1 MEDLILSLDVG
12 TTVIKCVLINTIGEE
27 RGVVEYHCGQ
37 NSKPNGVVE
46 QDNEEL
52 WNLVIATLRDSKARV
67 TADQSIRGI
76 VLSTQGGSVIPV
88 DENFMPTNHMVT
100 WLDSRALPIV
110 QAWSKDGTSER
121 VRQISG
127 WSPQP
132 GLPFSV
138 IAWFQ
143 RNDPDTF
150 KKTRY
155 WLPVNAFLNY
165 RLTGESSTN
174 PSMAAEM
181 LLTDIRTCEWNQ
193 ELCDII
199 GIRTD
204 QLPPVFASTAV
215 VGELTEQV
223 CQQTGLPQRLPVF
236 QGGQDHS
243 AEALVLG
250 VLGSDQGFL
259 ACGTAW
265 VINAVTQHGNVGQ
278 IPPQMD
284 LNFHVIPDLWIA
296 SQFLGGFGAYPE
308 WMQKQFW
315 ENQTDSKKRENRFAL
330 MNQALS
336 EHNSLDPGLLF
347 LPLNGSAFARNV
359 PPGGGFTG
367 LRLDHKAV
375 DMTRAVLETSAFEVR
390 WALESLK
397 KEGTQ
402 IQQLWMI
409 GGAARSPIWPQI
421 IADVNGVTVSLTTY
435 SHGPAMGA
443 AMLACLGLGIYQ
455 SVEECAQY
463 FKVQKKEVHPDL
475 SLADF
480 YQKKFVKY
488 QKAIQEIDW

>member
-1 MEDLILSLDVG
+1 MQDLILSLDVG
-12 TTVIKCVLINTIGEE
+12 TTVVKCVLIDTQGQEH
-27 RGVVEYHCGQ
+27 GVVESHCGQ
-37 NSKPNGVVE
+37 ISKPNGIVE
-46 QDNEEL
+46 QNNEEL
-52 WNLVIATLRDSKARV
+52 WTLVIATLRDTQQHV
-67 TADQSIRGI
+67 MADQRIRGI

-88 DENFMPTNHMVT
+88 DENYMPTNHMIT
-100 WLDSRALPIV
+100 WLDSRAQAIV
-110 QAWSKDGTSER
+110 KEWNADGTSQK

-127 WSPQP
+127 WSPQA

-143 RNDPDTF
+143 RHAQDTF

-165 RLTGESSTN
+165 RLTGVSSTN

-181 LLTDIRTCEWNQ
+181 LLTDIRTCEWDQ
-193 ELCDII
+193 ELCDLV

-204 QLPPVFASTAV
+204 QLPPVFASTAM
-215 VGELTEQV
+215 VGALTDQV
-223 CQQTGLPQRLPVF
+223 CQQTNLPTGLPVF

-243 AEALVLG
+243 AEALALG
-250 VLGSDQGFL
+250 VTGSDQGFL

-265 VINAVTQHGNVGQ
+265 VINAVTQHGNVDQ
-278 IPPQMD
+278 IPAQMD
-284 LNFHVIPDLWIA
+284 LNFHVIPDHWIA

-308 WMQKQFW
+308 WMLKQFW
-315 ENQTDSKKRENRFAL
+315 ENQTDNSKRENRFSI
-330 MNQALS
+330 MNLALS
-336 EHNSLDPGLLF
+336 ENTRLDPGLLF
-347 LPLNGSAFARNV
+347 LPLNGSAFARNA

-367 LRLDHKAV
+367 LRLDHQSV
-375 DMTRAVLETSAFEVR
+375 DLTRAVLETSAFEVR

-397 KEGTQ
+397 QDSTI

-421 IADVNGVTVSLTTY
+421 IADVNGVSVLLTTY

-455 SVEECAQY
+455 SVEECSQH
-463 FKVQKKEVHPDL
+463 FRIQKKEVQPD
-475 SLADF
+475 SSRAEF
-480 YQKKFVKY
+480 YQKKFEKY
-488 QKAIQEIDW
+488 QRTIQEVIW

>member
-12 TTVIKCVLINTIGEE
+12 TTVVKCVLINTVGEE

-37 NSKPNGVVE
+37 ISKPNGIVE

-52 WNLVIATLRDSKARV
+52 WNLVIATLRDSNLKVSSEQR
-67 TADQSIRGI
+67 IRAI

-88 DENFMPTNHMVT
+88 DENYQPTNMMIT
-100 WLDSRALPIV
+100 WLDSRALGIV
-110 QAWSKDGTSER
+110 QEWNADSISQR

-138 IAWFQ
+138 IAWFK
-143 RNDPDTF
+143 RNDPQTF
-150 KKTRY
+150 QKTRY

-165 RLTGESSTN
+165 RLTGVSSTN

-181 LLTDIRTCEWNQ
+181 LLTDIRTCEWNE
-193 ELCDII
+193 ELCALV
-199 GIRTD
+199 GITTD
-204 QLPPVFASTAV
+204 QLPPVYPSTAV
-215 VGELTEQV
+215 VGELTTQV
-223 CQQTGLPQRLPVF
+223 SQQTDLPAGLPVI

-243 AEALVLG
+243 AEALALG
-250 VLGSDQGFL
+250 VTGSDQGFL

-265 VINAVTQHGNVGQ
+265 VINAVTHHGIVEK

-284 LNFHVIPDLWIA
+284 LNFHVIPDHWIA

-308 WMQKQFW
+308 WIVKQFW
-315 ENQTDSKKRENRFAL
+315 QNLTDDAHRGNRFEV
-330 MNQALS
+330 MNQKLAENPKS
-336 EHNSLDPGLLF
+336 DPGLLF
-347 LPLNGSAFARNV
+347 LPLNGSAFAKNV
-359 PPGGGFTG
+359 PPGGGFLG
-367 LRLDHKAV
+367 LRLDHTII
-375 DMTRAVLETSAFEVR
+375 DMSRAVYETSAFEVR

-397 KEGTQ
+397 AEKTH
-402 IQQLWMI
+402 IQQLWMV

-421 IADVNGVTVSLTTY
+421 ISDVNGVAVSLTTY

-455 SVEECAQY
+455 TVEECSQF
-463 FKVQKKEVHPDL
+463 FKIQKKEVLPNKEL
-475 SLADF
+475 SNF
-480 YQKKFVKY
+480 YQQKFEKY
-488 QKAIQEIDW
+488 QKAIKELE

>member
-37 NSKPNGVVE
+37 ISKPNGVVE

-250 VLGSDQGFL
+250 VLGSDQDFL

>member
-1 MEDLILSLDVG
+1 
-12 TTVIKCVLINTIGEE
+12 
-27 RGVVEYHCGQ
+27 
-37 NSKPNGVVE
+37 
-46 QDNEEL
+46 
-52 WNLVIATLRDSKARV
+52 
-67 TADQSIRGI
+67 
-76 VLSTQGGSVIPV
+76 
-88 DENFMPTNHMVT
+88 
-100 WLDSRALPIV
+100 
-110 QAWSKDGTSER
+110 
-121 VRQISG
+121 
-127 WSPQP
+127 
-132 GLPFSV
+132 
-138 IAWFQ
+138 
-143 RNDPDTF
+143 
-150 KKTRY
+150 
-155 WLPVNAFLNY
+155 
-165 RLTGESSTN
+165 
-174 PSMAAEM
+174 MAAEM

>member
-27 RGVVEYHCGQ
+27 RGVVEYHCVQ
-37 NSKPNGVVE
+37 ISKPNGVVE

>member
-12 TTVIKCVLINTIGEE
+12 TTVVKCVLINTIGEE

-37 NSKPNGVVE
+37 ISKPNGIVE

-52 WNLVIATLRDSKARV
+52 WNLVIATLRDSQQRV
-67 TADQSIRGI
+67 SSDQRIRGI
-76 VLSTQGGSVIPV
+76 VLSTQGGSIIPV
-88 DENFMPTNHMVT
+88 DEHYMPTNHMVT

-110 QAWSKDGTSER
+110 QEWNANGTSQR

-143 RNDPDTF
+143 RNDPETF
-150 KKTRY
+150 NKTRY

-165 RLTGESSTN
+165 RLTGVPSTN

-181 LLTDIRTCEWNQ
+181 LLTDIRTCEWNE
-193 ELCDII
+193 ELCSLV
-199 GIRTD
+199 GITTD

-215 VGELTEQV
+215 VGELTPQV
-223 CQQTGLPQRLPVF
+223 CQQTGLPAGLPVF

-243 AEALVLG
+243 AEALALG
-250 VLGSDQGFL
+250 VTGSDQGFL

-265 VINAVTQHGNVGQ
+265 VINAVTHHGIVEN

-284 LNFHVIPDLWIA
+284 LNFHVIPDHWIA

-308 WMQKQFW
+308 WIVQQFW
-315 ENQTDSKKRENRFAL
+315 QTKSEDSHRGNRFTEL
-330 MNQALS
+330 NQALLV
-336 EHNSLDPGLLF
+336 HPTRDPGLLF
-347 LPLNGSAFARNV
+347 LPLNGSAFARNIA
-359 PPGGGFTG
+359 PGGGFNG
-367 LRLDHKAV
+367 LRLDHTIV
-375 DMTRAVLETSAFEVR
+375 DMSRAVYETSAFEVR

-397 KEGTQ
+397 TEKTH

-421 IADVNGVTVSLTTY
+421 ISDVNGVSVLLTTY

-443 AMLACLGLGIYQ
+443 AMLACLGLGVYQ
-455 SVEECAQY
+455 SVEECSQY
-463 FKVQKKEVHPDL
+463 FKINKKEVHPNPDV
-475 SLADF
+475 ADF
-480 YQKKFVKY
+480 YQQKFEKY
-488 QKAIQEIDW
+488 QKAIQEMH

>member
-27 RGVVEYHCGQ
+27 RSVVEYHCGQ
-37 NSKPNGVVE
+37 ISKPNGVVE

-52 WNLVIATLRDSKARV
+52 WNLVIAALRDSKERV
-67 TADQSIRGI
+67 TADQRIRGI

-336 EHNSLDPGLLF
+336 EHKSLDPGLLF

>member
-52 WNLVIATLRDSKARV
+52 WNLVIATLRDSKARI

>member
-1 MEDLILSLDVG
+1 MEDIILSLDVG
-12 TTVIKCVLINTIGEE
+12 TTVVKCVLINTQGQE

-37 NSKPNGVVE
+37 ISKPNGIVE

-52 WNLVIATLRDSKARV
+52 WSLVVATLRDSQSRV
-67 TADQSIRGI
+67 TASQQVRAI

-88 DENFMPTNHMVT
+88 DENFMPTHHMVT
-100 WLDSRALPIV
+100 WLDSRALSLV
-110 QAWSKDGTSER
+110 QEWNADGTSQR
-121 VRQISG
+121 VRSISG

-143 RNDPDTF
+143 RNDPETF
-150 KKTRY
+150 NKTRY

-165 RLTGESSTN
+165 RLTGQSSTN

-193 ELCDII
+193 ELCDIV
-199 GIRTD
+199 GIHTD

-215 VGELTEQV
+215 VGAITPEI
-223 CQQTGLPQRLPVF
+223 CQQTNLPGGVPVF

-265 VINAVTQHGNVGQ
+265 VINAVTHHGRVEQ

-315 ENQTDSKKRENRFAL
+315 DQPDADSQRGNRFAR
-330 MNQALS
+330 MNQALG
-336 EHNSLDPGLLF
+336 EHTQLDPNLLF
-347 LPLNGSAFARNV
+347 LPLNGSAFARNIA
-359 PPGGGFTG
+359 PGGGFSG
-367 LRLDHKAV
+367 LRLDHNAV

-397 KEGTQ
+397 SEGTT

-443 AMLACLGLGIYQ
+443 AMLACLGLGVYQ
-455 SVEECAQY
+455 SVAECAQY
-463 FKVQKKEVHPDL
+463 FKIQKKEIHPNL
-475 SLADF
+475 SLGAF
-480 YQKKFVKY
+480 YQAKFEKY
-488 QKAIQEIDW
+488 QKAVRLLE

>member
-37 NSKPNGVVE
+37 ISKPNGIVE

-52 WNLVIATLRDSKARV
+52 WNLVIATLRDSKERV
-67 TADQSIRGI
+67 TAGQRIRGI

-88 DENFMPTNHMVT
+88 DEDFIPTNHMVT

-110 QAWSKDGTSER
+110 QEWSKDGTSQR

-127 WSPQP
+127 WSPQA

-143 RNDPDTF
+143 RNDPVTF
-150 KKTRY
+150 NKTRY

-199 GIRTD
+199 GITTD

-215 VGELTEQV
+215 VGELSEQI
-223 CQQTGLPQRLPVF
+223 CQQTGLPHGLPVF

-265 VINAVTQHGNVGQ
+265 VINAVTKHGNVEQ
-278 IPPQMD
+278 IPSQMD

-315 ENQTDSKKRENRFAL
+315 ENQADSSKRENRFAL

-336 EHNSLDPGLLF
+336 ENKHLDPSLLF

-409 GGAARSPIWPQI
+409 GGAARSPVWPQI

-463 FKVQKKEVHPDL
+463 FRIQKKEVHPDL
-475 SLADF
+475 SLSDF
-480 YQKKFVKY
+480 YQKKFENY